1 MGRMGERGGSN
12 GIKGR
17 SRDIKCTKRVG
28 GKARNM
34 DEGVEGVKG
43 VVERRMKSSVGHVHR
58 VGECTSP

>member
-1 MGRMGERGGSN
+1 VGKMGERGGSN

-17 SRDIKCTKRVG
+17 SRDIECTKRVG
-28 GKARNM
+28 GKGKNM
-34 DEGVEGVKG
+34 DEGVEG